1 MKNCWAEHAQDRP
14 SFSDLITVFE
24 TLMSRDNP
32 YVELVNTMEM
42 GDNAYVISMD
52 DSDQESDISET
63 KV

>member
-1 MKNCWAEHAQDRP
+1 
-14 SFSDLITVFE
+14 
-24 TLMSRDNP
+24 
-32 YVELVNTMEM
+32 M